1 MAKYGQYGMVS
12 SDTIGWE
19 LWLCQSS
26 RQCEWFYYIRTHSI
40 YSLCRLIWRDEKFSL
55 HISDGQQ
62 NIFTIFTQIII
73 SHMLAAASQPTGRTP
88 RISPLEQERNL
99 INTNG

>member
-1 MAKYGQYGMVS
+1 MICWDLV
-12 SDTIGWE
+12 
-19 LWLCQSS
+19 LCQSTAD
-26 RQCEWFYYIRTHSI
+26 CEWLYYIRTHSI

-73 SHMLAAASQPTGRTP
+73 SHMLAAASEDFPRGTELEFNKYQRTIP
-88 RISPLEQERNL
+88 SQSSTIFPSFY
-99 INTNG
+99 